1 MRAIFLHIILPII
14 LASTM
19 SCSND
24 DDSNPQ
30 KNILGTWELIRY
42 EDSSGNVT
50 DSPEGEKPVVMTFDE
65 SGIEGTSGNNQIV
78 GSYSLDSRNITFSGF
93 SKTELPE
100 TEWDRKFSDE
110 LSEAQVGNDI
120 VMSYSFNDGLLIF
133 GYSDGKKMVFEKI

>member
-1 MRAIFLHIILPII
+1 MY
-14 LASTM
+14 ASGR
-19 SCSND
+19 
-24 DDSNPQ
+24 

>member
-14 LASTM
+14 LTSTV

-30 KNILGTWELIRY
+30 TRILGTWELIRY

-65 SGIEGTSGNNQIV
+65 SAIEGTSGNNQIV
-78 GSYSLDSRNITFSGF
+78 GSYSLDSKNITFSGF

-100 TEWDRKFSDE
+100 TEWERKFSDE
-110 LSEAQVGNDI
+110 LSEAQVGDDI

>member
-1 MRAIFLHIILPII
+1 
-14 LASTM
+14 M